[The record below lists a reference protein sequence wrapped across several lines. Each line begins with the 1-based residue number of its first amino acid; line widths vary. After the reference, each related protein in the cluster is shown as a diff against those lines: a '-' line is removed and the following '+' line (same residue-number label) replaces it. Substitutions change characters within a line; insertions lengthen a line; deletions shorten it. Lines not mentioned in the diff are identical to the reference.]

1 MLQRDRFRS
10 FPPPGRGRARE
21 GVPASSM
28 LQAFDAKLSTPFAV
42 LGIRTAGEL
51 LTGIEYLPRGVA
63 SLAPINKLA
72 AKACRQIERYLDD
85 PEFSFDLPFEFRG
98 TAFQQRV
105 WRAIYAIP
113 SGKTL
118 TYLDVARQLNS
129 APRPV
134 GGACGANRIPLV
146 IPCHRVVASH
156 GIGGFMNAR
165 GGEPIQ
171 IKQWLLRHEM
181 PLQIAPEP
189 PQLR

>member
-1 MLQRDRFRS
+1 MLQRDRRLS
-10 FPPPGRGRARE
+10 FAPPGRRRVRQRAL
-21 GVPASSM
+21 ASSM
-28 LQAFDAKLSTPFAV
+28 PESFDARLPTPFAV
-42 LGIRTAGEL
+42 LGIRTAGEM

-63 SLAPINKLA
+63 TLAPTNKLA

-85 PEFSFDLPFEFRG
+85 PEFRFDLPFEFIG

-105 WRAIYAIP
+105 WQVIYSIP
-113 SGKTL
+113 CSNTL
-118 TYLDVARQLNS
+118 TYLDIARQLKS

-165 GGEPIQ
+165 GGAPIA
-171 IKQWLLRHEM
+171 IKQWLLRHES
-181 PLQIAPEP
+181 A
-189 PQLR
+189 